1 MKPIGPPHMG
11 TCHIKMAQNPTVR
24 NVHFDDIINKY
35 GAVNILDVLG
45 NFIAQVNYVGATA
58 AELQT

>member
-1 MKPIGPPHMG
+1 
-11 TCHIKMAQNPTVR
+11 MAQNPTDR

-45 NFIAQVNYVGATA
+45 NFIAQVNYVGATT